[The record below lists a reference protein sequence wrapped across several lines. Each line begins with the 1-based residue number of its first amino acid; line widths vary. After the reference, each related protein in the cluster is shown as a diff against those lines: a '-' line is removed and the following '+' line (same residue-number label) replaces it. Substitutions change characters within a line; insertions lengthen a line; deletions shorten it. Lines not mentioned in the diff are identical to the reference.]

1 MSTYNNHTTLATTA
15 FDTADSSCL
24 THASMYAYG
33 STIPYCK
40 PRDLGGSAKADDDDR
55 WAESFDE
62 PVRRVYEGINEFSWR
77 NELEYALASNHL
89 EMADNRGLRARDSSD
104 IGEAKSKQPVRNRRG
119 EFVNWMNEYKKKHDF
134 LTEYYEEVDAET
146 FYKAIFP
153 PESIGE
159 YISIEDKKKGL
170 PVPEKRPNPIISYE
184 IKYISKSGEERYGQ
198 RMSILWNDFKC
209 LEKCINSHFA
219 LCNMIAY
226 YGKERRKEHGYDCR
240 GFAFDLDGVGIDELR
255 LLCMGFDEGII
266 PIPTYLVSS
275 GHGMHLYYVFE
286 KPVPLNTAKNIQSL
300 NELKKRLTD
309 VIWTRETSMY
319 NKRQYQNIYQSYRMV
334 GSWTKLAKGRTKR
347 TKFIVE
353 AFETGKKVDLT
364 YLSRFVDDF
373 ELDIDL
379 VADRLT
385 LEEAKEMYPKWYQ
398 NRIVEKQPPK
408 PSGKITQARGL
419 YDWWKQLLFKSEVA
433 YDGNRYYSLC
443 VLFAMGFKC
452 NIPFEEVKADAYS
465 LKDMFE
471 SRTINPDNHFTDK
484 DIEKAMEFYNHQSAK
499 LSNKGIEEM
508 MGISLKPYIKT
519 RRNGRTQ
526 KEHLERARILR
537 VNLGSYENVGRPSK
551 EALVREW
558 QATHPGG
565 TKLECRKEL
574 GISRPTINKYW

>member
-1 MSTYNNHTTLATTA
+1 MRHNYTPTAIGTTTIGTTDRSYCTRSDEVTYEGA
-15 FDTADSSCL
+15 
-24 THASMYAYG
+24 
-33 STIPYCK
+33 IPYCK

-77 NELEYALASNHL
+77 NELEYALASNHV
-89 EMADNRGLRARDSSD
+89 EMADNRGLSARDSSD

-134 LTEYYEEVDAET
+134 LTEYYAEVDAET

-153 PESIGE
+153 PESIGA

-184 IKYISKSGEERYGQ
+184 IKYKSKSGEERYGQ
-198 RMSILWNDFKC
+198 RMSILWSDFKG

-240 GFAFDLDGVGIDELR
+240 GFAFDLDGVGIDELK

-286 KPVPLNTAKNIQSL
+286 RPVPLTDANVQAL

-373 ELDIDL
+373 DLKIDL

-385 LEEAKEMYPKWYQ
+385 LAEAKEMYPDWYQ
-398 NRIVEKQPPK
+398 KRIVEGQPPK

-419 YDWWKQLLFKSEVA
+419 YDWWKQLLLKSEVA
-433 YDGNRYYSLC
+433 FDGNRYYSLC

-465 LKDMFE
+465 FKEMFE
-471 SRTINPDNHFTDK
+471 ARTINPDNHFTEK
-484 DIEKAMEFYNHQSAK
+484 DIEKAMEFYNPQSSK

-537 VNLGSYENVGRPSK
+537 VNLGSYETVGRPSK